1 MNLSFRLILAVTVSL
16 ALTGCNKPAAPAK
29 PAARDMPDLGGTKV
43 VEKETD
49 GVGPTRNAAILDAL
63 SLAVKETNGGAVNAL
78 SVNGANPPPGGKTDA
93 VLTNE
98 VVTAASRGVVQSFEI
113 VSEQQQGSTW
123 RVKVRS
129 KLNAFN
135 ASPADQL
142 PKVVILPSK
151 THDATYVIGDQ
162 QLSSDEAG
170 DLIST
175 VLGDA
180 IGRSNRF
187 AVIDRKRAD
196 DTAAELSQLDDPNTR
211 PAELAKL
218 GQKLTADIVIIPEI
232 TRLEYKKSSRKLHF
246 TGRELRSYQGGV
258 DINFQVINVASGRT
272 LLTKRVSTP
281 FPDTPPTVY
290 GTQKVGVASVKQQLS
305 DLSDGFTRDFILK
318 NFPISVVKLDGR
330 NAILSQGEPMLK
342 VGGVYQAVLLG
353 EDVKDPQTGQSLGR
367 LETNIGTITVSKT
380 TDKMAF
386 GTLSGSFDASK
397 FQPGVIE
404 LRDQVNNAPP
414 PAPATQPSASA
425 APAATPAAA
434 PAKAKAK
441 ASGASKPKS
450 TDGFEDF

>member
-16 ALTGCNKPAAPAK
+16 ALAGCNKPATPAK

-63 SLAVKETNGGAVNAL
+63 SLAVKETNGGAVNAF
-78 SVNGANPPPGGKTDA
+78 SVNGANPPPPGGKSDA

-113 VSEQQQGSTW
+113 VSEQQQGSSW

-129 KLNAFN
+129 KLNQFN
-135 ASPADQL
+135 ASSADQL
-142 PKVVILPSK
+142 PKVVILPSR
-151 THDATYVIGDQ
+151 THSATYVIGDE

-180 IGRSNRF
+180 IGRSSRF

-367 LETNIGTITVSKT
+367 LETNIGAITVSKT

-386 GTLSGSFDASK
+386 GTLSGTFDALK

-404 LRDQVNNAPP
+404 LRDQVNASP
-414 PAPATQPSASA
+414 PAPPAQPSA
-425 APAATPAAA
+425 APAVTPAA
-434 PAKAKAK
+434 PASKAKAK
-441 ASGASKPKS
+441 ANGASKPKS